1 MIIYYFPIFATLIAL
16 LTLNF
21 KNTKVFFAYCIFI
34 FMIIFVGLRYF
45 SDVDYEPYYELF
57 DTTPSL
63 FNLNLHEL
71 SVLYGEPGYLLVSA
85 LFKSF
90 GLGFVSVA
98 LFSVILAVYLKL
110 KILSAITGQ
119 YILAFTLYLA
129 IHFVTIEFIQLRWA
143 VASGFI
149 VAALYNIL
157 KGNKKFALIMLIL
170 ATSFH
175 YFSLIFLP
183 MFIFRKLS
191 ARTVNAIFI
200 TSFLAAMFYKFV
212 GFSFIYIADTNIYII
227 KRFLRYLNDPESSVG
242 IFSFSRLILYYVTFV
257 LIRKFVRRDADE
269 QYYDLDK
276 MSLLL
281 LSISLFLSFIPLMY
295 FRAVNI
301 ADLFCIATILYQ
313 FEKNKNGYTLLYLVV
328 LVVLFCTWNILDVQ
342 NNYNAGYIFEYKNWL
357 ETIF

>member
-1 MIIYYFPIFATLIAL
+1 ML
-16 LTLNF
+16 
-21 KNTKVFFAYCIFI
+21 V
-34 FMIIFVGLRYF
+34 FVGLRYF
-45 SDVDYEPYYELF
+45 SDIDYGPYYELF

-63 FNLNLHEL
+63 LNLNLQEL

-85 LFKSF
+85 FFKSF

-98 LFSVILAVYLKL
+98 LISVMLAVYLKL
-110 KILSAITGQ
+110 KVLSALTNQ
-119 YILAFTLYLA
+119 YVLAFTLYLT

-157 KGNKKFALIMLIL
+157 KGKKWSALVMLIF

-175 YFSLIFLP
+175 YFSLVFLP
-183 MFIFRKLS
+183 MFIFRKIS

-200 TSFLAAMFYKFV
+200 FSFLAAMFYKFI
-212 GFSFIYIADTNIYII
+212 GFSFVYMIDTNIYIA
-227 KRFLRYLNDPESSVG
+227 KRFLRYLNDPESSIG
-242 IFSFSRLILYYVTFV
+242 FFSFSRLILYYVTFV
-257 LIRKFVRRDADE
+257 AIRKFVRRDTDV
-269 QYYDLDK
+269 QYYDLEK

-281 LSISLFLSFIPLMY
+281 LSIPLILSFIPLMY

-301 ADLFCIATILYQ
+301 ADYFCIATILYQ
-313 FEKNKNGYTLLYLVV
+313 FDKIKNGYTILYLVV
-328 LVVLFCTWNILDVQ
+328 LSVLFCIWNILDVQ